1 MFYLRA
7 KQFPTEEAGFQNMI
21 AQMKNKDDA
30 IKAYQA
36 QFQVKRMNECKIER
50 DFHMLLI
57 CWEEDLILEP
67 DVFICFFRTF
77 GYPWSNDNFFLKVQQ
92 GGDDLVL
99 EPDINMFSPDEDLI
113 ELGRSFHSWI
123 LLVGIKHF

>member
-1 MFYLRA
+1 
-7 KQFPTEEAGFQNMI
+7 MI

-57 CWEEDLILEP
+57 CWEEDLILKP
-67 DVFICFFRTF
+67 DVFICFF
-77 GYPWSNDNFFLKVQQ
+77 
-92 GGDDLVL
+92 
-99 EPDINMFSPDEDLI
+99 
-113 ELGRSFHSWI
+113 
-123 LLVGIKHF
+123 

>member
-1 MFYLRA
+1 
-7 KQFPTEEAGFQNMI
+7 MI

-77 GYPWSNDNFFLKVQQ
+77 GYP
-92 GGDDLVL
+92 
-99 EPDINMFSPDEDLI
+99 
-113 ELGRSFHSWI
+113 
-123 LLVGIKHF
+123 